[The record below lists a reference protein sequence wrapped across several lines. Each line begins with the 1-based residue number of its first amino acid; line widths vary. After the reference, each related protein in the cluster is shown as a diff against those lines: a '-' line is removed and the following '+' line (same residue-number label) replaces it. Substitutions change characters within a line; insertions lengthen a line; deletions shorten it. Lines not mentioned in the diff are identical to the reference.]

1 MRRAAGLVVVFWV
14 ASLVVLLPQ
23 LGIQRL
29 DPLLVVVVHQPS
41 GSGSGSVGGN
51 YSAASAAA
59 AAEASVQLVHVCV
72 EYFADYRWNVA
83 YTLGFYVAVCIVP
96 VRCGVA

>member
-23 LGIQRL
+23 LRIQRL

-41 GSGSGSVGGN
+41 GSGSVGGN
-51 YSAASAAA
+51 YSAASA

>member
-1 MRRAAGLVVVFWV
+1 VRRAAGLVVVFWV

-23 LGIQRL
+23 LRIQRL

-41 GSGSGSVGGN
+41 GSGSGGVGGN
-51 YSAASAAA
+51 YSAAA

>member
-41 GSGSGSVGGN
+41 GSGSGSGSVGGN
-51 YSAASAAA
+51 YSAAA